1 MDRDKDNIY
10 NSESELNSGA
20 ILDDFGFDERQKIE
34 NYEIGFRLFRIL
46 IIVAMIFSYI
56 VNIWCS
62 MAENLIGTV
71 LSIVM
76 FAVFYGFYVIYAYL
90 TAKKGVMNPKFA
102 RNLNKKYSYVGLAAV
117 FCAAVIFL
125 VLEIRSGERLY
136 DIVRWILLLILI
148 AESWLINL
156 CARKN
161 NRILAEQFKE
171 DD

>member
-20 ILDDFGFDERQKIE
+20 ILDDFGFDERQKTE
-34 NYEIGFRLFRIL
+34 NYEIGFTLFRIL
-46 IIVAMIFSYI
+46 IIVATIFSYI
-56 VNIWCS
+56 VTSWCS

-71 LSIVM
+71 LSTVM

-90 TAKKGVMNPKFA
+90 TAKKGIMNPKFA
-102 RNLNKKYSYVGLAAV
+102 RNLDRNYSSLGLAAV

-125 VLEIRSGERLY
+125 VVEIRSGERLY
-136 DIVRWILLLILI
+136 DIVRWILLLIFI
-148 AESWLINL
+148 AESWMISL

-161 NRILAEQFKE
+161 KRIIEEQFKE